1 MVFALIIQTLDS
13 EEPEIAFYRFY
24 SSWPITKLTLVN
36 NPSSSSDLDSNSGNR
51 SCLFH
56 SSQEKKNLLM
66 HLTKKVHMH
75 YSLKLKQTLLPFQ
88 HQDSKTL
95 LNGYFV
101 ERDWKFENLCVVW
114 QGVPGIGFSL
124 ICEKECNVLQAQ
136 SGLDFIVSEL
146 EKYLQ
151 LLSYPTSISKTIDSV
166 ALIVEQ
172 CLPGGQLLYLN
183 SSLVKCIE
191 KQLEISL
198 QS

>member
-1 MVFALIIQTLDS
+1 MVFAFVIQTLDS

-24 SSWPITKLTLVN
+24 SSWPIN
-36 NPSSSSDLDSNSGNR
+36 IANSPGSSYFDSRSGHS
-51 SCLFH
+51 SCLFE
-56 SSQEKKNLLM
+56 SSHEKKVLLT

-75 YSLKLKQTLLPFQ
+75 YSLKLKQTLLPLQ
-88 HQDSKTL
+88 REESKTL
-95 LNGYFV
+95 LTGYFL
-101 ERDWKFENLCVVW
+101 ERDWKFEDFCVVW
-114 QGVPGIGFSL
+114 QGVPGLGFSL
-124 ICEKECNVLQAQ
+124 ICEKECNILHTQ

-151 LLSYPTSISKTIDSV
+151 LISYPASISKTIDSV

>member
-1 MVFALIIQTLDS
+1 MVLAFIIQTLDS

-24 SSWPITKLTLVN
+24 SSWPTTITAK
-36 NPSSSSDLDSNSGNR
+36 NPTSSSDLHSHSGHNSY
-51 SCLFH
+51 LFE
-56 SSQEKKNLLM
+56 SSHEKKSLLTR
-66 HLTKKVHMH
+66 LTKKVHMH
-75 YSLKLKQTLLPFQ
+75 YSLKLKQSLLPLQ

-101 ERDWKFENLCVVW
+101 ERDWKLENFCVVW

-124 ICEKECNVLQAQ
+124 ICEKECNILHTQ
-136 SGLDFIVSEL
+136 SGLDFIVSQL

-191 KQLEISL
+191 KQLEINL

>member
-1 MVFALIIQTLDS
+1 MVFAFVIQTLDS

-24 SSWPITKLTLVN
+24 SSRPIITLVN
-36 NPSSSSDLDSNSGNR
+36 NPRSSSELDSHSGDS
-51 SCLFH
+51 SCLFE
-56 SSQEKKNLLM
+56 SSHEKKMLLAC
-66 HLTKKVHMH
+66 LTKKVHMH
-75 YSLKLKQTLLPFQ
+75 YSLKLKQTLLPLH

-101 ERDWKFENLCVVW
+101 ERDWKFENFCVVW

-124 ICEKECNVLQAQ
+124 ICEKESNILHAQ

-151 LLSYPTSISKTIDSV
+151 LLSYPNSISKTIDSV